1 MRRDLKHGFGKFVWP
16 NNDQYI
22 GNWEEDK
29 MNGFGKFVHHEVPC
43 SLPSNGRS
51 TASSRTTTSTM
62 EAPSQ
67 SVSS

>member
-29 MNGFGKFVHHEVPC
+29 MNGFGKFVHHEVC
-43 SLPSNGRS
+43 
-51 TASSRTTTSTM
+51 
-62 EAPSQ
+62 
-67 SVSS
+67 